1 MPLAFCYTMYIMK
14 NQEEKDMTIQEIC
27 SKLNAEN
34 IKLLSKYT
42 GAEGVSMKEYA
53 SALLRSQS

>member
-1 MPLAFCYTMYIMK
+1 MGLTFCYTMYIMK
-14 NQEEKDMTIQEIC
+14 NQEENMTIQEIC

-34 IKLLSKYT
+34 ITLMSKYT

-53 SALLRSQS
+53 AALLEGQS